1 MADDA
6 FCTGCGRATA
16 SSAAVPVA
24 AAPAEPP
31 TASGVV
37 LDPSTPDTCPACGI
51 DLKSDERFCR
61 GCGRLIKRAKR

>member
-16 SSAAVPVA
+16 PSAAAPVA
-24 AAPAEPP
+24 AAPAEPA

-37 LDPSTPDTCPACGI
+37 LDPAAPDKCPACGI